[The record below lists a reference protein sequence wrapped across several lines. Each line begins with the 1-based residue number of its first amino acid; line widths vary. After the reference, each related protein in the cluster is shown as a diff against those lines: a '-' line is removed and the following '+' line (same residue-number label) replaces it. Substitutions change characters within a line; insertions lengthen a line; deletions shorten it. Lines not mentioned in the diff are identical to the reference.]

1 MKLSK
6 EKRNISGPRILEER
20 QRQGLTRKAL
30 LAKAE
35 VYGLKMSPRTLSL
48 LERQN
53 RVVYDKEL
61 IVLST
66 VLNVSMDWL
75 LGLEEPS
82 EKASP

>member
-1 MKLSK
+1 M
-6 EKRNISGPRILEER
+6 PEER
-20 QRQGLTRKAL
+20 QRQVLTRKAL

-35 VYGLKMSPRTLSL
+35 AYGLKMSTRTLSL

-53 RVVYDKEL
+53 HVVYDKEL

-75 LGLEEPS
+75 LGLE
-82 EKASP
+82 